1 MFEMS
6 FLSQLERQFSAL
18 APSVLLGVF
27 LIITGWLLA
36 VLIRNLVEKFL
47 KATGLDKLVDTDPF
61 NSYYEKSGIKS
72 LPSQWLAKLVFWIF
86 ILSTILIVSETFGW
100 HILSEMLV
108 DSLVTYLPRIFTGI
122 LFFIIGLYLL
132 TFIKD
137 FIRAATSSLGLSA
150 GKLISNIVFY
160 FLLIIVALTSLE
172 QAGIDTAILKS
183 NFTIIL
189 AAILFSAS
197 VSYAYASRDILT
209 NILSSFFSRNIFR
222 VGQKIVIGDLEGEI
236 IEITNISVI
245 LNTIEGKVVFPV
257 KDLVNK
263 TVKIKG
269 EQ

>member
-1 MFEMS
+1 MS
-6 FLSQLERQFSAL
+6 FFTQLKQQFFAM
-18 APSVLLGVF
+18 APSVILGIFLL
-27 LIITGWLLA
+27 IAGWLLA
-36 VLIRNLVEKFL
+36 VVIKNLVEKFL
-47 KATGLDKLVDTDPF
+47 KAAGLNKLVQINPF
-61 NSYYEKSGIKS
+61 DSYYEKSGIQT
-72 LPSQWLAKLVFWIF
+72 LPSHWLAKLVYWIL
-86 ILSTILIVSETFGW
+86 ILATILVVSESFGW

-108 DSLVTYLPRIFTGI
+108 MSLVTYLPRIFTGV

-132 TFIKD
+132 TFVKD

-197 VSYAYASRDILT
+197 VSYAFASRDIMT
-209 NILSSFFSRNIFR
+209 NILSSFFSRNTFK
-222 VGQKIVIGDLEGEI
+222 VGQKIVIDDLEGEI

-245 LNTIEGKVVFPV
+245 LNTVDGKVVFPV
-257 KDLVNK
+257 KELVNK
-263 TVKIKG
+263 TVRIK
-269 EQ
+269 EHQ